1 MNAAAMNPGDIVYS
15 VHGQAAEFVARSFD
29 GYIVRQLFT
38 REDGEPHVG
47 KPEIWHEVFATPPV
61 AKVHEKIAAAEKRL
75 QELNAAITA
84 ARDQQRE
91 LDATEKDRLARLKQH
106 EALARID
113 DFLAGKITHY
123 VVESWSGFVILD
135 TAKAISGD
143 EDSHSYNKETKLLT
157 LFGKSNG
164 DLQWCLNRY
173 SDGSG
178 QWSAVWPCTSYGDA
192 VRVATTRIEEE
203 YAKWRGGDTRARLSD
218 AAKAAA
224 ALQMLVPDDVRAH
237 LKATAVAN
245 AKAGVEQ
252 RQKELATAQAKLDEA
267 EAT

>member
-1 MNAAAMNPGDIVYS
+1 MNPGDIVYS
-15 VHGQAAEFVARSFD
+15 VRGDAAEFVARSFD
-29 GYIVRQLFT
+29 GYIVRQLFE
-38 REDGEPHVG
+38 RDGEPHVG
-47 KPEIWHEVFATPPV
+47 KPELWHEVFTTPPL

-123 VVESWSGFVILD
+123 VVESWSGIGMILD
-135 TAKAISGD
+135 RTQAISGD
-143 EDSHSYNKETKLLT
+143 EDRHGYNKDTKLLT

-164 DLQWCLNRY
+164 DLQWRLNHY

-178 QWSAVWPCTSYGDA
+178 HLIDVWPCASYEEA
-192 VRVATTRIEEE
+192 AQVATTRIEGE

-224 ALQMLVPDDVRAH
+224 ALQVSVPDDVRAH
-237 LKATAVAN
+237 LKASAVAN
-245 AKAGVEQ
+245 AKASVEQ
-252 RQKELATAQAKLDEA
+252 RLKELATAQAKLDEA
-267 EAT
+267 EAA